1 MVYAVYLGTKVL
13 RIASFSTC
21 IISCTNRTHQS
32 PHPRSLWWGEC
43 WLAAGLWVVFGILSW
58 ADRFFWVLL
67 STTVLW
73 LWPNQQGWM
82 WTNTSVRNQKNQKKR
97 TGVTAPAWDGSG
109 VPKNSGSLMALK
121 HRDVL
126 SELSGSCR
134 RSSHSASGGCHERSP
149 QPLWTIL
156 ACESEFRL
164 HWIRSYSRS
173 HRFPTN
179 CVTLRDFQIVFLFAH
194 CNS

>member
-58 ADRFFWVLL
+58 ADRFFFWVLL

-82 WTNTSVRNQKNQKKR
+82 WTNTSVRNQKTRKREQELQLLPGMAAGFRKTLIVSWLWNTKMFSQNCRGHVGVQATQRQEDAMKEARNRFGRSLHVNQNFGCTEFVR
-97 TGVTAPAWDGSG
+97 TVGFIGFPQTARHWVTF
-109 VPKNSGSLMALK
+109 K
-121 HRDVL
+121 
-126 SELSGSCR
+126 
-134 RSSHSASGGCHERSP
+134 
-149 QPLWTIL
+149 
-156 ACESEFRL
+156 
-164 HWIRSYSRS
+164 
-173 HRFPTN
+173 
-179 CVTLRDFQIVFLFAH
+179 
-194 CNS
+194 